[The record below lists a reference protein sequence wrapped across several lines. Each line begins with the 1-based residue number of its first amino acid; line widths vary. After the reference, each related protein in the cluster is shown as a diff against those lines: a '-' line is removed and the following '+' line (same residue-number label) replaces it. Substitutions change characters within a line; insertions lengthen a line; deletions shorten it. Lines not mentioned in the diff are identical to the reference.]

1 MNTDEQSIQLLTALA
16 ARLRDDPVFMA
27 HTLARYQQQRGLDD
41 RKLAAEL
48 GALPEMVLRL
58 ALCRRPVTGA
68 PDFAEQVRALADF
81 ALLDETRLARVMR
94 RVDELNEAKALPR
107 NFRAHWLAGARA
119 AWAALAPARVPLLAG
134 AVGLIFFVVTG
145 ALLWRAY
152 HWPPTQN
159 SAQQRPQPAATS
171 SMATTSVTP
180 APHDSTPPSG
190 THASTAAPLPE
201 IMTVKIDLED
211 YPSLRAAEAVSN
223 EATKVIHLPA
233 ARARLVLRLPENSAR
248 GWYRVRLLGDSGKTV
263 GTAKAMSI
271 DGKSLSVPLDLRGL
285 RAAKYL
291 LRLTHAD
298 EPPADYPASIN
309 RLSGRRKNQGDAQ

>member
-16 ARLRDDPVFMA
+16 ACLRDDPTFMA

-41 RKLAAEL
+41 RGLAAEL
-48 GALPEMVLRL
+48 GALPEMLLRL

-81 ALLDETRLARVMR
+81 ALLDETRLARVIR
-94 RVDELNEAKALPR
+94 RVDQLNEAKALPR

-145 ALLWRAY
+145 VLLWRAH

-159 SAQQRPQPAATS
+159 SAQQRPQPTATS
-171 SMATTSVTP
+171 SMAAASVTP
-180 APHDSTPPSG
+180 APHDSAPPSG
-190 THASTAAPLPE
+190 AHASTAASLPE

-211 YPSLRAAEAVSN
+211 YPSLRAAARGEGAK
-223 EATKVIHLPA
+223 AIQLPA
-233 ARARLVLRLPENSAR
+233 ARTRLSLRLPENSGN
-248 GWYRVRLLGDSGKTV
+248 GWYHASVVDEAEQPLAENI
-263 GTAKAMSI
+263 AKSR
-271 DGKSLSVPLDLRGL
+271 DGKRLSVLLDLRKL
-285 RAAKYL
+285 AAQSCR
-291 LRLTHAD
+291 LRLARANSA
-298 EPPADYPASIN
+298 PDYYAVRIAA
-309 RLSGRRKNQGDAQ
+309 RQRMWRRNP